1 MPEIKDIYIHIPIRD
16 SSLFRKDSF
25 RTITIKREDGI
36 LAVVGKL
43 KSVKK
48 DSVVLQKYM
57 FKVDE
62 GWTLESATVWVE
74 KNTEQESK
82 KVYEIY
88 D

>member
-1 MPEIKDIYIHIPIRD
+1 MPEIKDVYIHIPIRD

-25 RTITIKREDGI
+25 RTITIKKEDGI
-36 LAVVGKL
+36 IAVIGKL

-48 DSVVLQKYM
+48 DSIVLQKYM
-57 FKVDE
+57 FKVDD
-62 GWTLESATVWVE
+62 GWTLEAATNWVE
-74 KNTEQESK
+74 KYNEEDSK